1 MSAGLG
7 CRGMFQSKEGDIDY
21 KYLDGSDVKYGSVEG
36 RVETQLTIK
45 LLDSAMFNLGSAI
58 SAIVVLSMIVF

>member
-1 MSAGLG
+1 
-7 CRGMFQSKEGDIDY
+7 MFQSKEGDIDY

-58 SAIVVLSMIVF
+58 SVIVVLSMIVF